1 MAVSPPFDALTALP
15 GIAINKLPPFF
26 DKLKNK
32 LIEKANEVV
41 SDCIKLPEG
50 VSCDDPRV
58 VDIKEKLKEIQKI
71 IDTIKEVLSLLT
83 ITVNILR
90 ITITVGSSIKIA
102 LLAVPLPPPPVAN
115 EALQVQNNIIAN
127 AKMALKQVPL
137 ILKVTTA
144 SIGGISLL
152 LTQGIQILSQICTDE
167 DFAVTEDLKNALD
180 IENLKDLIDD
190 TDGDISGLTSSKY
203 GDNISTEWYSN
214 INASKQDNVDRLNQ
228 IDPLIEQQR
237 SLLENLIEAPS
248 KLIINNNNSNSGIPA
263 ENIGKRGDYYIDETQ
278 NKIYG
283 PKISDTQ
290 WPDAINY

>member
-41 SDCIKLPEG
+41 SDCIKLPKG
-50 VSCDDPRV
+50 ISCDDPRV
-58 VDIKEKLKEIQKI
+58 VDIKEKLNEIQKI
-71 IDTIKEVLSLLT
+71 IDTIKDVLSLLT

-90 ITITVGSSIKIA
+90 IAITVGSSIKTA
-102 LLAVPLPPPPVAN
+102 LLAVPLPTPPVAN
-115 EALQVQNNIIAN
+115 EALQVQNEFVAN
-127 AKMALKQVPL
+127 AKNALKQVSL
-137 ILKVTTA
+137 ILTVTTA
-144 SIGGISLL
+144 SLGGISLL
-152 LTQGIQILSQICTDE
+152 LTQGIKILSQICTDE
-167 DFAVTEDLKNALD
+167 DFVVTEDLKNALD
-180 IENLKDLIDD
+180 TENLKDLIDD

-228 IDPLIEQQR
+228 IDLLIEQQR
-237 SLLENLIEAPS
+237 SILENLIEAPS

-263 ENIGKRGDYYIDETQ
+263 EDIGKRGDYYIDETQ

-283 PKISDTQ
+283 PKSSDTQ